1 MIQLCLK
8 DGTKYMKVIYMAPT
22 MELLFKKNAESAQAL
37 VDSGVTKQTESG
49 MLYLVIDIDTL
60 KNRI

>member
-1 MIQLCLK
+1 
-8 DGTKYMKVIYMAPT
+8 MKVIYMAPT

-49 MLYLVIDIDTL
+49 MLYLVIDIDIL

>member
-1 MIQLCLK
+1 
-8 DGTKYMKVIYMAPT
+8 MKVIYMAPT
-22 MELLFKKNAESAQAL
+22 MELLFKKDAKNAQAL

-60 KNRI
+60 KK